1 MGGRPMNA
9 IQGDTSYFGKV
20 IANYRAVGAGSFA
33 RHHGSRLSA
42 NCIFPLIRPPALC
55 RPMPRSPDAT
65 RILSRTLNLL
75 MLICIQQKEFWKN
88 IDRPDAN
95 LFAVATRCNW
105 VMESSQS

>member
-1 MGGRPMNA
+1 MNA